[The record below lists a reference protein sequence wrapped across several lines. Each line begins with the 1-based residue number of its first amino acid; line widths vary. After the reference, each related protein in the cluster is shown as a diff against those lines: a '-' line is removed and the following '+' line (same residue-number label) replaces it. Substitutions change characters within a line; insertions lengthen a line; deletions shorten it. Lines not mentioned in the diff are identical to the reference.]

1 LSNEAPAVLPSNKPA
16 VPRPAAFGVPPLA
29 RALTRRVIVLLLAL
43 VMLMLASTTLFSFW
57 QGNQEQRAEDLSA
70 RQMVLTRLALL
81 RESWQR
87 EAENIITS
95 IDLQRITSQPQSTRW
110 ESLRAW
116 LVAMDENI
124 SFDTVLITDPAGR
137 VIFVHGHEGEE
148 MSSRLPAKQSNWYL
162 SQQFWELHAIIRT
175 SLWLGADG
183 GRGEVIFLQP
193 IQHST
198 LQLIGSEKN
207 PIYAATATRLLA
219 GSDEIILP
227 LQPGTKF
234 TVGNNNWRAIEVPI
248 EGFDQARFLLR
259 LPANQPVWLIPLL
272 TGALGLVLALALGI
286 HLLLGRWAS
295 ELVQRIQT
303 LSQAAHA
310 FGDDHHP
317 NLPGARALLS
327 KAKEKDDEVGA
338 LADTLESLM
347 DAVFIREEEN
357 RAYID
362 TLNLLEEVVIELDL
376 SGNIR
381 RASSAWRRLSD
392 LVDETVSTPASTLAS
407 KSLKPADSIASTI
420 KFHYFL
426 HPDDA
431 NQMQTVLEGIASHE
445 KEQITLRARLRGKAA
460 TDTWVECHFV
470 PLRDVSGQVIGIRG
484 VLRDVTQT
492 YLQEKQITHMALHDA
507 LTGLPNR
514 VLLEDRAKMAIRIA
528 RRSTHKVGL
537 CFFDLD
543 HFKQINDTLGH
554 KAGDRLLVVLSEAV
568 RDRLRDGDT
577 LARWG
582 GDEFVLLIPD
592 MKTSQDVREVVA
604 KIADITRQP
613 LTIDDAEF
621 SVTFSMGVTIYPDD
635 ADNLDALLSQAD
647 RAMFYAKA
655 QGRNTYQ
662 FFADMSQKGL
672 GKKDLYIQ
680 HRLASAIKNNEIQA
694 WFQPLVDSKTGHT
707 LGLEALAR
715 WHDAE
720 LGWVSPASFIPMV
733 ENLGL
738 IRELG
743 EQVLTATLSAGRDW
757 KARGFDLGLAVN
769 VSKRQLFMPDF
780 TEKLIKDSQFFGI
793 APQRITLEITESVA
807 LMDVEFAME
816 RLNELNRAG
825 FRIAIDDFG
834 TGYSSLS
841 QLHDMPVHEIKIDIS
856 FIRRIHTPQ
865 GLRVVQAIIQMASA
879 IRLECVA
886 EGVEDAV
893 TAEMLAQLGVNTL
906 QGFHFAKPMPQADFD
921 AWLMDHAA

>member
-1 LSNEAPAVLPSNKPA
+1 LERIKILATEAPPALPDSNPA
-16 VPRPAAFGVPPLA
+16 DQKSVVFGLPPLA
-29 RALTRRVIVLLLAL
+29 RALTWRMVVLLLAVVIL
-43 VMLMLASTTLFSFW
+43 TLTSITTFVIW
-57 QGNQEQRAEDLSA
+57 QGDQEQRAEDLNA
-70 RQMVLTRLALL
+70 RQMVARRLDLL
-81 RESWQR
+81 RDSWQR
-87 EAENIITS
+87 EAENIVTGIE
-95 IDLQRITSQPQSTRW
+95 LQRITSQPEATRW
-110 ESLRAW
+110 HSLRAW
-116 LVAMDENI
+116 LVAMGESI
-124 SFDTVLITDPAGR
+124 SFDTVIVVDQTGQVR
-137 VIFVHGHEGEE
+137 FIHGHESGEY
-148 MSSRLPAKQSNWYL
+148 SARPPKKQVDWYL
-162 SQQFWELHAIIRT
+162 SPENREFHAVIRS
-175 SLWLGADG
+175 SLWLGADS

-193 IQHST
+193 ILPST
-198 LQLIGSEKN
+198 LQLIGSDKQ
-207 PIYAATATRLLA
+207 PLYLATTSALLA
-219 GSDEIILP
+219 ASDAVQIPIKAGSTFKVN
-227 LQPGTKF
+227 QQ
-234 TVGNNNWRAIEVPI
+234 NWRLISAPI
-248 EGFDQARFLLR
+248 DAEDEARFLIR
-259 LPANQPVWLIPLL
+259 LPVDQPVWLIPVLI
-272 TGALGLVLALALGI
+272 GALVLGLALALGF
-286 HLLLGRWAS
+286 HLLLGRWAR
-295 ELVQRIQT
+295 ELVLRIET
-303 LSQAAHA
+303 LSRAAHA
-310 FGDDHHP
+310 FGDERHP
-317 NLPGARALLS
+317 NLPSARALLC
-327 KAKEKDDEVGA
+327 KAKEKNDEVGA

-347 DAVFIREEEN
+347 DVVYMREEEN

-376 SGNIR
+376 NGGIR
-381 RASSAWRRLSD
+381 RASSAWRRLSG
-392 LVDETVSTPASTLAS
+392 LADEVNTMPATAS
-407 KSLKPADSIASTI
+407 ANTFASTI
-420 KFHYFL
+420 KFHDCL
-426 HPDDA
+426 HPDDSD
-431 NQMQTVLEGIASHE
+431 QMQTVLEGIASHE
-445 KEQITLRARLRGKAA
+445 KDQITLRARLRGKTA
-460 TDTWVECHFV
+460 TDTWVECRFV
-470 PLRDVSGQVIGIRG
+470 PLRDGGSQVIGVRG

-492 YLQEKQITHMALHDA
+492 YMQEKQITHMALHDA

-554 KAGDRLLVVLSEAV
+554 KAGDRLLIVLSEAV

-592 MKTSQDVREVVA
+592 MKSSQDIREVVA
-604 KIADITRQP
+604 QIADITREP
-613 LTIDDAEF
+613 LTVDGAEF
-621 SVTFSMGVTIYPDD
+621 AVTFSMGVTIYPDD

-680 HRLASAIKNNEIQA
+680 HRLAAAIKNNEILA
-694 WFQPLVDSKTGHT
+694 WFQPLVDTKTGHT

-720 LGWVSPASFIPMV
+720 LGWVSPASFIPMA

-769 VSKRQLFMPDF
+769 VSKRQLFMPEF
-780 TEKLIKDSQFFGI
+780 TEKLIKDSQYFGI

-816 RLNELNRAG
+816 RLNELSRAG

-856 FIRRIHTPQ
+856 FVRRIHTPQ

-921 AWLMDHAA
+921 AWMMDHAA

>member
-1 LSNEAPAVLPSNKPA
+1 M
-16 VPRPAAFGVPPLA
+16 FGLPPLA
-29 RALTRRVIVLLLAL
+29 RALTLRVVVLLL
-43 VMLMLASTTLFSFW
+43 VVVFMTLACITSFVIW
-57 QGNQEQRAEDLSA
+57 QSHQEQQAEDLNA
-70 RQMVLTRLALL
+70 RQMVARRLDLL
-81 RESWQR
+81 HDSWQR
-87 EAENIITS
+87 EAENIVTGVE
-95 IDLQRITSQPQSTRW
+95 LQRITSQPEATRW
-110 ESLRAW
+110 HSLRAL
-116 LVAMDENI
+116 LVAMGESI
-124 SFDTVLITDPAGR
+124 SFDTVIVVDQTGHVR
-137 VIFVHGHEGEE
+137 FVHGHESDEF
-148 MSSRLPAKQSNWYL
+148 SALPPNKQAVWYL
-162 SQQFWELHAIIRT
+162 SPKNREFHAVIRST
-175 SLWLGADG
+175 LWLGAES
-183 GRGEVIFLQP
+183 GRGEIIFLHP
-193 IQHST
+193 ILPST
-198 LQLIGSEKN
+198 LQLIGSDKR
-207 PIYAATATRLLA
+207 PLYLASTKALLA
-219 GSDEIILP
+219 ASDAVQIPIQAGSTFKVNE
-227 LQPGTKF
+227 Q
-234 TVGNNNWRAIEVPI
+234 NWRLISAPI
-248 EGFDQARFLLR
+248 NGEDQAHFLIR
-259 LPANQPVWLIPLL
+259 VPVDQPVWLIPVLI
-272 TGALGLVLALALGI
+272 GALALGLALALGF
-286 HLLLGRWAS
+286 HLLLGRWAR
-295 ELVQRIQT
+295 ELVLRIET
-303 LSQAAHA
+303 LSRAAHA
-310 FGDDHHP
+310 FGDDRHP
-317 NLPGARALLS
+317 NLPAARALLC
-327 KAKEKDDEVGA
+327 KAKEKTDEVGA

-347 DAVFIREEEN
+347 DVVYVREEEN
-357 RAYID
+357 RAYVD

-376 SGNIR
+376 SGSIR
-381 RASSAWRRLSD
+381 RASSAWRRLSG
-392 LVDETVSTPASTLAS
+392 LADEVNTPLNTSPANALAS
-407 KSLKPADSIASTI
+407 MI
-420 KFHYFL
+420 KFHDCL

-431 NQMQTVLEGIASHE
+431 NQMQTVLEGIATRE
-445 KEQITLRARLRGKAA
+445 KDQITLRARLRGKAA
-460 TDTWVECHFV
+460 TDTWVECRFV
-470 PLRDVSGQVIGIRG
+470 PLRDVSGQVIGVRG

-492 YLQEKQITHMALHDA
+492 YMQEKQITHMALHDA

-554 KAGDRLLVVLSEAV
+554 KAGDRLLIVLSEAV

-592 MKTSQDVREVVA
+592 MKTSQDIREVVA
-604 KIADITRQP
+604 KIADITREP
-613 LTIDDAEF
+613 LTVDGAEF
-621 SVTFSMGVTIYPDD
+621 AVTFSMGVTIYPDD

-680 HRLASAIKNNEIQA
+680 HRLAAAIKNNEILA
-694 WFQPLVDSKTGHT
+694 WFQPLVDSKTGRT
-707 LGLEALAR
+707 LGLESLAR

-720 LGWVSPASFIPMV
+720 LGWVSPASFIPMA

-769 VSKRQLFMPDF
+769 VSKRQLFMPEF
-780 TEKLIKDSQFFGI
+780 TDKLIADAQFFGI
-793 APQRITLEITESVA
+793 ASQRITLEITESVA

-816 RLNELNRAG
+816 RLNELSRAG

-856 FIRRIHTPQ
+856 FVRRIHTPQ